1 MTTPH
6 EAHQALVD
14 QADRLAR
21 EHRTPTARCTCCR
34 RTLPRID
41 LGPSRVCH
49 TCLARCT
56 WGSCAVRAAL
66 GLAPRRGRI

>member
-1 MTTPH
+1 MSRPI
-6 EAHQALVD
+6 VPS
-14 QADRLAR
+14 
-21 EHRTPTARCTCCR
+21 PTARCRCCR

-41 LGPSRVCH
+41 LAGTVCH

-66 GLAPRRGRI
+66 GLPQGIARKGSR